1 MRAETDCFAHAQR
14 KGAEQ
19 QQTLSSLLRLDGP
32 SPFTAFDRLK
42 EPPKS
47 ATLTHLDEW
56 LSRLNWLQSLESMEP
71 LVKDLR
77 PAKIIHFAEIARSLY
92 PSDLLDFTPP
102 KRFTLLSCLIFQA
115 MISTRDEIVQMFLK
129 RMRMLTD
136 KAQQELERLRQAER
150 AITEHLVEMLAEVVR
165 ASADAK
171 GPTDGGNP
179 LTIGPAPLHGLDWS
193 RREH

>member
-1 MRAETDCFAHAQR
+1 MLHRVRICFAQASIY
-14 KGAEQ
+14 G
-19 QQTLSSLLRLDGP
+19 SSHT

-56 LSRLNWLQSLESMEP
+56 LSRLIWLQSLGSMEP
-71 LVKDLR
+71 LVNDLR
-77 PAKIIHFAEIARSLY
+77 PAKIIHLAEIARSLY

-102 KRFTLLSCLIFQA
+102 KRFALLSCLIFQA
-115 MISTRDEIVQMFLK
+115 VVSTRDEIVQMFLK
-129 RMRMLTD
+129 RMRTLTD

-150 AITEHLVEMLAEVVR
+150 AITEHLVEVFAEVVR

-171 GPTDGGNP
+171 GPTAVVQRSARFSTEKEEP
-179 LTIGPAPLHGLDWS
+179 STSWS
-193 RREH
+193 NATR